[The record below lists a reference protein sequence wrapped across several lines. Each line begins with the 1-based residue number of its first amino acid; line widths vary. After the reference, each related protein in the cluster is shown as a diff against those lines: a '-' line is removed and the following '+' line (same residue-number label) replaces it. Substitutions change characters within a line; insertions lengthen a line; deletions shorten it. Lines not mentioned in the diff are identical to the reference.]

1 VSRFAP
7 TVPIHVDGRFKE
19 CKVTFEYP
27 TFQVAGTDIL
37 PPDET
42 RSADIFS
49 RLGYKFWDAVADL
62 VDNSVDAGASHV
74 LVRFVRSDSNVER
87 VIIADNGSGMD
98 DDELREAMRF
108 GSRSK
113 KNQRQL
119 GKYGIGLKSASL
131 SQAEVVT
138 VLSKRK
144 SKLVGRRWKIEN
156 IKRGWEC
163 ERLAAPGL
171 RAIFAT
177 DFGELVIRQ
186 SGTIIV
192 WERLEHLRALPQ
204 NLDKVLEKTIKQL
217 RIELGIRF
225 HRFIDDNRL
234 TLLVDQQFPGDPEP
248 EIQQTITS
256 LHPFSYGQSPRS
268 GYPAKLPLII
278 DDTRLIVRCHI
289 WPSKSTAPGY
299 RLGGGKIA
307 LRQGFYFYR
316 NDRVIQAGGWNGL
329 RADDGEPH
337 LSLARVE
344 ISLPA
349 TLDSMFKLD
358 VTKSTLDPSPR
369 FLEAL
374 LTARSGEITFPKYL
388 ETADAVYRQQKK
400 KDGAR
405 FPFVP
410 GSGLP
415 TRAIRAIAGILREK
429 GTGPVSKVGF
439 RWKRLDHDEMFRVDS
454 AANTVLLNTIF
465 RSDLTEGNS
474 NDAPVLKVAL
484 MFLVQDHLEKARRTK
499 SASDWLQ
506 RVNFALIAALKGK

>member
-1 VSRFAP
+1 MN
-7 TVPIHVDGRFKE
+7 
-19 CKVTFEYP
+19 FEYP
-27 TFQVAGTDIL
+27 NFEVAGTEVL
-37 PPDET
+37 PPDDT

-74 LVRFVRSDSNVER
+74 LIRFVRSDSNVER

-98 DDELREAMRF
+98 DAELWEAMRF

-113 KNQRQL
+113 KNQSQL

-138 VLSKRK
+138 VLSK
-144 SKLVGRRWKIEN
+144 SKGKILGRRWKIEN
-156 IKRGWEC
+156 IKKGWQC
-163 ERLAAPGL
+163 ETLAEPGL
-171 RAIFAT
+171 KAMFAT
-177 DFGELVIRQ
+177 EFGELVIRK

-204 NLDKVLEKTIKQL
+204 NLDKVLEKAIKQL

-248 EIQQTITS
+248 EIQQTISS
-256 LHPFSYGQSPRS
+256 LHPFSYGQSPKA
-268 GYPAKLPLII
+268 GYPARLALKI
-278 DDTRLIVRCHI
+278 DDIEIIAQCHI
-289 WPSKSTAPGY
+289 WPPRSTAPGY
-299 RLGGGKIA
+299 RLGGGKVA

-329 RADDGEPH
+329 RADDSEPH

-344 ISLPA
+344 IDLPA
-349 TLDSMFKLD
+349 TLDSLFKLD

-374 LTARSGEITFPKYL
+374 HTARSGEVTFPKYL
-388 ETADAVYRQQKK
+388 EAADAVYRQQKK
-400 KDGAR
+400 KDRAR

-415 TRAIRAIAGILREK
+415 PRAIKAITGVLREK
-429 GTGPVSKVGF
+429 GTGPVRKVTF
-439 RWKRLDHDEMFRVDS
+439 RWKRLDHDEMFRID
-454 AANTVLLNTIF
+454 ATANVVYLNSMF
-465 RSDLTEGNS
+465 KGDLTEGNS

-484 MFLVQDHLEKARRTK
+484 MFLLQGHLDKARRTA

-506 RVNFALIAALKGK
+506 RVNAALIAALKGD